1 MDIVVSTIV
10 GFFQEFMSLGATV
23 LLPVVIAILGIF
35 FRMKP
40 SQAIRAGLLVG
51 IGFQGVVLVINFLM
65 QIMQPVFDYYS
76 ALGSGYDVAEIGFA
90 ALGGASWTAPYAVFV
105 IPAIIIVNILLIR
118 AKKTNVLNVDI
129 WNFMHFLVPG
139 ALAWVLFDN
148 ALIGFLVTLAL
159 SVVDLFAAE
168 KIAPSWA
175 DYYGLDGTACTC
187 LGYVVY
193 EYPMSWLINRIIDH
207 IPGLNKIDLNL
218 DKLASKI
225 GILGD
230 PAIIGL
236 FVGLFLGLMTQQ
248 DIPGI
253 ITLMAGMAGVLVLIP
268 RMVSIM
274 MEGLTPIGAGASEF
288 ARKHLNA
295 DTTLYVGMDIALALG
310 DSTCL
315 TCTAIMIPITVGLS
329 FLVPDMRFFPA
340 AILAEVCYVAPM
352 AVLASKG
359 NVFRTLICMTVFM
372 YLMLFFANMFAG
384 YATLML
390 NACGV
395 DFGGGLVTASHFG
408 YNPGCLVVEFI
419 ARAMGI

>member
-1 MDIVVSTIV
+1 MDVVISAIV

-105 IPAIIIVNILLIR
+105 IPAIIIVNILLIQ

-175 DYYGLDGTACTC
+175 EYYGLDGTACTC

-193 EYPMSWLINRIIDH
+193 EYPMSWLINKIIDH
-207 IPGLNKIDLNL
+207 IPGLNKIDLNI
-218 DKLASKI
+218 DKLSSKI

-248 DIPGI
+248 DVPGI
-253 ITLMAGMAGVLVLIP
+253 IKLMAGMAGVLVLIP

-274 MEGLTPIGAGASEF
+274 MGGLTPIGAGANEF
-288 ARKHLNA
+288 AQKHLHT
-295 DTTLYVGMDIALALG
+295 DSTLYVGMDIALALG
-310 DSTCL
+310 DTTCL

-372 YLMLFFANMFAG
+372 YLMLFFANMFAD

-390 NACGV
+390 NACGI
-395 DFGGGLVTASHFG
+395 DFGGGYVTASHFG
-408 YNPGCLVVEFI
+408 YNPGCLIVEFI

>member
-1 MDIVVSTIV
+1 MDVIISTIV

-65 QIMQPVFDYYS
+65 QIMQPVFNYYS

-148 ALIGFLVTLAL
+148 ALVGFLVTLAL

-175 DYYGLDGTACTC
+175 EYYGLDGTACTC
-187 LGYVVY
+187 LGL
-193 EYPMSWLINRIIDH
+193 STR
-207 IPGLNKIDLNL
+207 
-218 DKLASKI
+218 SS
-225 GILGD
+225 
-230 PAIIGL
+230 
-236 FVGLFLGLMTQQ
+236 
-248 DIPGI
+248 
-253 ITLMAGMAGVLVLIP
+253 IT
-268 RMVSIM
+268 
-274 MEGLTPIGAGASEF
+274 
-288 ARKHLNA
+288 
-295 DTTLYVGMDIALALG
+295 
-310 DSTCL
+310 
-315 TCTAIMIPITVGLS
+315 
-329 FLVPDMRFFPA
+329 FPA
-340 AILAEVCYVAPM
+340 
-352 AVLASKG
+352 
-359 NVFRTLICMTVFM
+359 
-372 YLMLFFANMFAG
+372 
-384 YATLML
+384 
-390 NACGV
+390 
-395 DFGGGLVTASHFG
+395 
-408 YNPGCLVVEFI
+408 
-419 ARAMGI
+419 